1 MPDLKSISW
10 KYEEINPISMIFPS
24 NIAVIIYE
32 KNWPHVPKTAVI
44 QKATQ
49 GMTVEEKRVI
59 RARAEN
65 MMAIAKVVI
74 DAVSAEKQ
82 TD

>member
-1 MPDLKSISW
+1 MADLKSGSW

-24 NIAVIIYE
+24 HIAVIIYE
-32 KNWPHVPKTAVI
+32 KNWPHVPNIAVV

-49 GMTVEEKRVI
+49 AMTPQEKQVV

-65 MMAIAKVVI
+65 MMAIAKVVME
-74 DAVSAEKQ
+74 AVSAEK
-82 TD
+82 